1 MTNEQSETNKLSKLF
16 KLTLIM
22 SVVINKKPSTNGS
35 VEGSL
40 ADVLRNASDGAGSMV
55 LDAEMVEK
63 LKTMVAAEVT
73 SKVKKAKKGRRPR
86 DPNAPKRPQSAYML
100 WLNKSREQIVSDH
113 FTDES
118 GECTLTGR
126 EKVTEVAK
134 KAGELWKELSDE
146 DKAPFEE
153 QNAQDKEEYMKLKEE
168 YTPSANLAP
177 TDPDEIP
184 EAPEGWSG
192 PFADTYLA
200 LTIKGYT
207 KSYNSFAEAVA
218 AAEELGAGS
227 VGGITKQG
235 TKYKLRL
242 GSAPMPSAKGE
253 TCWIFGSAIVVA
265 PKPSTESDNVEEPV
279 EDSVEVDVKP
289 KKAASSKKEAASKKQ
304 VQKKEAK
311 EAPKKAASKK
321 SAKKVQ
327 IVEPEPEPETD
338 ALNEDGTYEAEDEAA
353 SAPAPEEED
362 EELQLEL
369 EEIEGKEYLVDDG
382 SGTVYDYE
390 VYQDSEQLVKI
401 GTYDGSTLT
410 LD

>member
-1 MTNEQSETNKLSKLF
+1 
-16 KLTLIM
+16 M
-22 SVVINKKPSTNGS
+22 SVVINKKPSTTGA

-40 ADVLRNASDGAGSMV
+40 ADVLRNASDGDGSMV

-73 SKVKKAKKGRRPR
+73 SKVKKAKKGRRPK

-100 WLNKSREQIVSDH
+100 WLNKSREQIVTDH

-118 GECTLTGR
+118 GECTLQGK

-134 KAGELWKELSDE
+134 KAGELWKELSE
-146 DKAPFEE
+146 SDKAPFEE
-153 QNAQDKEEYMKLKEE
+153 ENAKQKEEYLKLKEE

-207 KSYNSFAEAVA
+207 KSYSSFAEAVA

-265 PKPSTESDNVEEPV
+265 PKPSTESNDAV
-279 EDSVEVDVKP
+279 EDAVENEVEDAVDTEVKP
-289 KKAASSKKEAASKKQ
+289 KKAAAKKTAPKKAAPKKAAKKETPK
-304 VQKKEAK
+304 K
-311 EAPKKAASKK
+311 EAPKKAT
-321 SAKKVQ
+321 KKVQ
-327 IVEPEPEPETD
+327 IVEPEPEPVDNEEDAYQAET
-338 ALNEDGTYEAEDEAA
+338 EDEASIVDDTA
-353 SAPAPEEED
+353 AGPALDED
-362 EELQLEL
+362 EELHLEL
-369 EEIEGKEYLVDDG
+369 EEIDGKEYLVDET
-382 SGTVYDYE
+382 SGVAYDYD
-390 VYQDSEQLVKI
+390 VYQDSEQLVKV
-401 GTYDGSTLT
+401 GTYDGSSLT

>member
-1 MTNEQSETNKLSKLF
+1 M
-16 KLTLIM
+16 I
-22 SVVINKKPSTNGS
+22 
-35 VEGSL
+35 
-40 ADVLRNASDGAGSMV
+40 
-55 LDAEMVEK
+55 
-63 LKTMVAAEVT
+63 
-73 SKVKKAKKGRRPR
+73 
-86 DPNAPKRPQSAYML
+86 
-100 WLNKSREQIVSDH
+100 WLNKSRKQIVSEH
-113 FTDES
+113 FTDDS

-153 QNAQDKEEYMKLKEE
+153 QNAQEKEEYMKLKEE
-168 YTPSANLAP
+168 YTPSANLAT

-279 EDSVEVDVKP
+279 EEPVEEVKP
-289 KKAASSKKEAASKKQ
+289 KKVAPKKAASKKQ
-304 VQKKEAK
+304 VQKKDANEGS
-311 EAPKKAASKK
+311 KKAATKK
-321 SAKKVQ
+321 SGKKVQ
-327 IVEPEPEPETD
+327 IVEPEPEPEPQPEPETD
-338 ALNEDGTYEAEDEAA
+338 AVNEDAAYEAETDDEAA
-353 SAPAPEEED
+353 SGPAPEEEE